1 MSPDASV
8 TLASVLGDGEAGQ
21 AAQVLQRGLTRID
34 AGTQALQRDARCG
47 PVAFRLADE
56 RVAEALGD
64 RLTADVGGLLLQGW
78 LKHRELVDAA
88 TRTRDVPGRPEDVIL
103 VTHEVSYLHKFPVEV
118 WVNGGLVV
126 TLDFQLALALELS
139 GVVAVVDRGRLV
151 ALRSG
156 DVLATA
162 RVTLWDQDVANGK
175 RELFAGVLLPLRE
188 GFPLVSLPSTSTAST
203 PSATPASTPGWPATP
218 TPTPSPTPTPT
229 LTPAPAAGS
238 KWWERAPAQSPA
250 AQSTAAQSPAET
262 YQWPKPREEPSPPWR
277 PGGGV
282 SHE

>member
-1 MSPDASV
+1 
-8 TLASVLGDGEAGQ
+8 
-21 AAQVLQRGLTRID
+21 
-34 AGTQALQRDARCG
+34 
-47 PVAFRLADE
+47 
-56 RVAEALGD
+56 
-64 RLTADVGGLLLQGW
+64 LLQGW

-188 GFPLVSLPSTSTAST
+188 GFPLVSL
-203 PSATPASTPGWPATP
+203 
-218 TPTPSPTPTPT
+218 
-229 LTPAPAAGS
+229 
-238 KWWERAPAQSPA
+238 RAPRPRRRRRPHRPRRPVGPQPPPRLPA
-250 AQSTAAQSPAET
+250 
-262 YQWPKPREEPSPPWR
+262 RLRLR
-277 PGGGV
+277 P
-282 SHE
+282 